1 MNILSAIFNSISG
14 NAAGGTIKPAGVVRD
29 DDGWYYEESQNFSS
43 SQNTIRIDQIRPGR
57 WDLFMG
63 HCMVVGLNAPARSD
77 GVRRFFNGAYRWL
90 RFVPDVKP
98 ASGEALTKVVGS
110 YRDTSGRKHEV
121 HLGFLKRELTEDLD
135 CHDVTK
141 LWGKI
146 RLIRFPAPG
155 RDSKYLIRFDLMQ
168 QMDAS
173 S

>member
-1 MNILSAIFNSISG
+1 MNILSAILKSISG
-14 NAAGGTIKPAGVVRD
+14 NAAGGTIKPAGVVKD

-43 SQNTIRIDQIRPGR
+43 SQNTIRIDQVGPGE
-57 WDLFMG
+57 WEVHTG

-90 RFVPDVKP
+90 RFVPDVKM

-110 YRDTSGRKHEV
+110 YRDTSGRKHKV
-121 HLGFLKRELTEDLD
+121 DLGFLKRELTDDLD
-135 CHDVTK
+135 GHDVTK

-155 RDSKYLIRFDLMQ
+155 RDSKFLIRFDLMKRTTP
-168 QMDAS
+168 S
-173 S
+173 K

>member
-1 MNILSAIFNSISG
+1 MNILSTIFNSISE
-14 NAAGGTIKPAGVVRD
+14 NAAGGTIKPAGVVKD

-43 SQNTIRIDQIRPGR
+43 SQNTIRIDQSRPGE
-57 WDLFMG
+57 WEVFTG

-77 GVRRFFNGAYRWL
+77 GVCRFFNGTYRWL
-90 RFVPDVKP
+90 RFVSGIKP

-110 YRDTSGRKHEV
+110 YWDTSGRKHEV
-121 HLGFLKRELTEDLD
+121 DLGFLKQELTDGLEG
-135 CHDVTK
+135 HDVTK

-155 RDSKYLIRFDLMQ
+155 RDSKFLIRFDLMQ
-168 QMDAS
+168 QVEAS